1 MAADEALT
9 RALQDAAPA
18 ARAGTV
24 VSVDLFYEPGP
35 KGAGHSA
42 LAVEMEAAA
51 LFALGRVEGAAVGCL
66 LAVSDTFD
74 ERGGRTRIADH
85 DLLAA
90 AERMG
95 AAAIAALS

>member
-1 MAADEALT
+1 M
-9 RALQDAAPA
+9 

-24 VSVDLFYEPGP
+24 VSVDLFYEAQPRTAEG
-35 KGAGHSA
+35 GE

-51 LFALGRVEGAAVGCL
+51 LMAVGAGAGIPVACV

-74 ERGGRTRIADH
+74 PSGARRRIEDH
-85 DLLAA
+85 ALLAA

-95 AAAIAALS
+95 SAAIAALAR